1 MAVRNAA
8 ASSISAIALIEIPI
22 GMWNDIF
29 DTLGNMVQSAEA
41 SVETKVACVE
51 TIRYICEDLS
61 ESTLPPVMSST
72 VMMLLLYCLQAS
84 QPTELWDEAIQALD
98 CALAFA
104 EDFMKS
110 EEQCRCV
117 MEAVFNA
124 TSSASLDVQ
133 GHAFQCL
140 GEIFD
145 LFYASVPPFFQ
156 PFYGACE
163 AAIRGSERD
172 IAIQAAFA
180 LNMLAVVES
189 ESKAENRC
197 LGLCQQCYTQL
208 VQVLCEAMTRQDED
222 DDGET
227 MTPAMA
233 AATCLGSF
241 AEVVGYGGGESEA

>member
-1 MAVRNAA
+1 
-8 ASSISAIALIEIPI
+8 
-22 GMWNDIF
+22 
-29 DTLGNMVQSAEA
+29 
-41 SVETKVACVE
+41 
-51 TIRYICEDLS
+51 
-61 ESTLPPVMSST
+61 MSST
-72 VMMLLLYCLQAS
+72 EMMLLLYCLQAS
-84 QPTELWDEAIQALD
+84 
-98 CALAFA
+98 CALVFA

-156 PFYGACE
+156 PFYSACE
-163 AAIRGSERD
+163 AAIRGNERD

-189 ESKAENRC
+189 ESKAENRS

-241 AEVVGYGGGESEA
+241 AEVVGYGGGGSEA